1 VSHRDHPTPRGAP
14 LSARRLNRRKFL
26 GGAAAGLGTYALF
39 GGPAILTSRGAV
51 ATGGTF
57 PQSVASGQPTNN
69 GITLW
74 TKVNDLSGGSSVR
87 LEIYTDSGGD
97 SGVFR
102 GEVEALPSNPTIF
115 KTRVDDEKVLKPGE
129 QYYYR
134 FLTQGSEPSPQ
145 GRFRTARAD
154 SNAPV
159 KIAFFSCQEFGSGFF
174 HAHTD
179 LAAMDDID
187 LVVCLGDYIYEKKF
201 DTTPARLDESGV
213 AQTLDEYRS
222 KYDYYQEED
231 TRLLRMR
238 ENHAL
243 MAVWDDHEVEDNYAE
258 MLPGGQ
264 TDDGRRVPYRR
275 RMANGYQ
282 AFFEYM
288 PRFPSGAPTQIYGSM
303 RLGNAEVF
311 LLDQRQYRDNQVCA
325 PGDDFFAPGCP
336 PNEHSKP
343 GRTLLGKD
351 QLGWLKDGLSK
362 STATWKIVANE
373 VMIMSLDEAPGNP
386 LNTDSWDGY
395 GDERR
400 ELIDHIAGKNSD
412 GKNILNVTFVTGD
425 IHTFFAGDVTRSGR
439 VVSTAR
445 TADAGGP
452 IAAGPPRATEFVGGS
467 VSSKGIAD
475 RAGQDDRSKRA
486 AAAVGDT
493 NVFLNNPHIKFS
505 NQAFKGYTIIETGRG
520 VDRDLRVTYRAVC
533 GIKSEK
539 NETVNTLAEFRVEA
553 DQDEPTV
560 QSSDPRLGRLDVCS
574 PLQARE

>member
-1 VSHRDHPTPRGAP
+1 MTHRDPPTPRGAP

-51 ATGGTF
+51 ASGGRF
-57 PQSVASGQPTNN
+57 PQSVAAGQPTGN

-74 TKVNDLSGGSSVR
+74 TKVEDLSGGSRVG
-87 LEIYTDSGGD
+87 LEIYTERGGE
-97 SGVFR
+97 GVVFSD
-102 GEVEALPSNPTIF
+102 EVEALPSNPTIF
-115 KTRVDDEKVLKPGE
+115 KTGVEGKLKPGQE
-129 QYYYR
+129 YFYR
-134 FLTQGSEPSPQ
+134 FRTGSEDSRE
-145 GRFRTARAD
+145 GRFRTTRPAD
-154 SNAPV
+154 SQEPV
-159 KIAFFSCQEFGSGFF
+159 KIAFFSCQEFGSGFYQ
-174 HAHTD
+174 AHTD

-187 LVVCLGDYIYEKKF
+187 LVVCLGDYIYEKQF
-201 DTTPARLDESGV
+201 DSKPVREDKSGV
-213 AQTLDEYRS
+213 AQTLDEYRA
-222 KYDYYQEED
+222 KYDYYQEKD

-336 PNEHSKP
+336 PDEHSKP
-343 GRTLLGKD
+343 GRTLLGKE
-351 QLGWLKDGLSK
+351 QLAWLKDGLKNSG
-362 STATWKIVANE
+362 ATWKVVANE
-373 VMIMSLDEAPGNP
+373 LMIMSLDVTQGNP

-400 ELIDHIAGKNSD
+400 ELIDHIDTQG
-412 GKNILNVTFVTGD
+412 ILNVTFVTGD
-425 IHTFFAGDVTRSGR
+425 IHTFFAGDVTRTGR
-439 VVSTAR
+439 IGPVAR
-445 TADAGGP
+445 GPEAGGP
-452 IAAGPPRATEFVGGS
+452 ITSQAARATEFVGGS
-467 VSSKGIAD
+467 ITSKGIAD
-475 RAGQDDRSKRA
+475 RLGQDQNSNQGVAFPADA
-486 AAAVGDT
+486 QV
-493 NVFLNNPHIKFS
+493 VINNPHIKFS
-505 NQAFKGYTIIETGRG
+505 NQAFKGYSIVETGRSG
-520 VDRDLRVTYRAVC
+520 GAGTADLDLHVTYRAVC
-533 GIKSEK
+533 DIGSP
-539 NETVNTLAEFRVEA
+539 TSRVDTLAEFRV
-553 DQDEPTV
+553 QKNQKTPTV
-560 QSSDPRLGRLDVCS
+560 ENSDLPTGRPTVCRAPVS
-574 PLQARE
+574 